1 MGEIFIYYLNCFLLV
16 LILTGKS
23 GGKPKFGCPFCSACT
38 PYMQDGELYS
48 LGDLLELHQV
58 FHFFFDISI
67 VWVLFQELCWCW
79 WKQKNSAKVS
89 EPDEPSSFDW
99 RTWSKSIGFTL
110 RTRTSLTFR
119 YRNWLRHIFSKL
131 YERPTETWSIIQN

>member
-1 MGEIFIYYLNCFLLV
+1 MPENYHNVKEILSSLNFEVIEFTAAADIKMCKSRNILDEKSFLYFFKVEKIFIYYLNCFLLV

-58 FHFFFDISI
+58 FHFF
-67 VWVLFQELCWCW
+67 
-79 WKQKNSAKVS
+79 
-89 EPDEPSSFDW
+89 
-99 RTWSKSIGFTL
+99 
-110 RTRTSLTFR
+110 LTF
-119 YRNWLRHIFSKL
+119 L
-131 YERPTETWSIIQN
+131 